1 MRCPYC
7 KNKDTDVID
16 SREVLDGKSIRRRR
30 QCNEC
35 DKRFTTY
42 EKVDFDDVT
51 VIKRDS
57 TREPFDRNKVL
68 AGVIKA
74 CEKRKV
80 SRAEMESLVDKIEMK
95 IRSNGLKEIKSNTIG
110 DMVVK
115 GLFRLD
121 PVAYIRFASVY
132 KNFNSP
138 EEFRKAISLFSPKS
152 TPKKVRKR

>member
-1 MRCPYC
+1 MQCPYC
-7 KNKDTDVID
+7 KSKNTDVID

-30 QCNEC
+30 EC
-35 DKRFTTY
+35 SECGKRFTTY
-42 EKVDFDDVT
+42 EKIDFDDIT
-51 VIKRDS
+51 VIKQDK

-68 AGVIKA
+68 AGVLKA

-80 SRAEMESLVDKIEMK
+80 SRADMEALVDKIETRVRTK
-95 IRSNGLKEIKSNTIG
+95 GAKEIKSSVIG

-132 KNFNSP
+132 KNFDSP
-138 EEFRKAISLFSPKS
+138 EEFRKAINLFKNGR
-152 TPKKVRKR
+152 KKG